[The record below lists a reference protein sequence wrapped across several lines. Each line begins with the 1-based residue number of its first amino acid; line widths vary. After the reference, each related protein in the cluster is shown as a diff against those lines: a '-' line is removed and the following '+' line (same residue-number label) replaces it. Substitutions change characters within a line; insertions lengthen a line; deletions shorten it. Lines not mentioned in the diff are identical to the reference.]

1 MECVGADS
9 AAMKLTYKI
18 IGHQTGDLIEIL
30 RRFALEIGVD
40 HIAYVR
46 MGSNKSLESSLFAS
60 YVTYPKEW
68 QRRYF
73 LKQYFL
79 TDPILRY
86 GMNTSLDHFD
96 WGDVDEGSPAIKD
109 FFLDAARHKVGRN
122 GISILVRNRRNSYAI
137 VSFTSD
143 VTKEDWQEFKSINLG
158 KLYRASALIDS
169 AAMTGSKLP
178 EISDVNLSLR
188 EEQCLIW
195 AARGKTYAEIG
206 EITGLSY
213 YSVRSHLDIARH
225 KLHGANLTNAVAI
238 ALAQGVIPP
247 IALREPL

>member
-1 MECVGADS
+1 MECVGANS
-9 AAMKLTYKI
+9 AALKLTYKI
-18 IGHQTGDLIEIL
+18 IGHKTGDLLEIL
-30 RRFALEIGVD
+30 KQFALEIGVD

-46 MGSNKSLESSLFAS
+46 MGSNKSLDSSLFSS

-96 WGDVDEGSPAIKD
+96 WGDVDEGSPAIRD
-109 FFLDAARHKVGRN
+109 FFSDASRHKVGSN
-122 GISILVRNRRNSYAI
+122 GISILVRNRKNSYAI
-137 VSFTSD
+137 VSFTSEM
-143 VTKEDWQEFKSINLG
+143 TKEDWREFKSINFG
-158 KLYRASALIDS
+158 KLYHASALIDS

-195 AARGKTYAEIG
+195 AARGKTYEEIG

-225 KLHGANLTNAVAI
+225 KLHGTNLTNAVAI

>member
-1 MECVGADS
+1 
-9 AAMKLTYKI
+9 
-18 IGHQTGDLIEIL
+18 
-30 RRFALEIGVD
+30 
-40 HIAYVR
+40 
-46 MGSNKSLESSLFAS
+46 
-60 YVTYPKEW
+60 
-68 QRRYF
+68 
-73 LKQYFL
+73 
-79 TDPILRY
+79 
-86 GMNTSLDHFD
+86 MNTSLDHLE
-96 WGDVDEGSPAIKD
+96 WGDVDEGCPAIKD
-109 FFLDAARHKVGRN
+109 FFSDAARHKVGSN

-143 VTKEDWQEFKSINLG
+143 VTKEDWQEFKSINLD

>member
-9 AAMKLTYKI
+9 AAMKLTRKI
-18 IGHQTGDLIEIL
+18 IGHQTDDLLDIL
-30 RRFALEIGVD
+30 RQFSAEIGVD

-68 QRRYF
+68 LRRYF

-79 TDPILRY
+79 TDPILQF
-86 GMNTSLDHFD
+86 GMNTSLHHFD
-96 WGDVDEGSPAIKD
+96 WGDIDEESSATKD
-109 FFLDAARHKVGRN
+109 FFSDAARHKVGSN
-122 GISILVRNRRNSYAI
+122 GISILVRNRKNSYAI
-137 VSFTSD
+137 VSFTSGM
-143 VTKEDWQEFKSINLG
+143 TKEDWQKFKSINID
-158 KLYRASALIDS
+158 KLYHASALIDS

-178 EISDVNLSLR
+178 EIADINLSLR

-195 AARGKTYAEIG
+195 AARGKTYEEIG
-206 EITGLSY
+206 QITTLSY

-225 KLHGANLTNAVAI
+225 KLHGTNLTNAVAI
-238 ALAQGVIPP
+238 ALARGVIPP